1 MNAAVFEG
9 GGFNGAASQRRYT
22 QTAREDVSLYS
33 GDSIGAVL
41 AYLNAIDDPATVDG
55 YWDQM
60 SAKDLYRG
68 GSWLDKALTLAGR
81 RRGIY
86 DMRPS
91 LDTLRELVRGRRIR
105 PGVTVAV
112 TTADLRYS
120 VRRVVHLTAKTPAD
134 ECIRWV
140 YRSTLVPVAHGADE
154 NRWADGGVYGAAPI
168 APVVDLG
175 ADHVD
180 VYLLN
185 PIGVSGRWDGGN
197 AISEASRAVDSMR
210 EALIARDLEATHARN
225 VLPLPGDRDISITV
239 HEPLSALPGWMDA
252 SKPALSLRRAIKWQA
267 LTLNEAMVLQSAREA
282 EAERRSLAG

>member
-1 MNAAVFEG
+1 M
-9 GGFNGAASQRRYT
+9 
-22 QTAREDVSLYS
+22 QTVRDGVTLYS

-60 SAKDLYRG
+60 SAKNLYRG
-68 GSWLDKALTLAGR
+68 GGWLDKVLTMAGK

-91 LDTLRELVRGRRIR
+91 FDTLRELVRGRRIR

-120 VRRVVHLTAKTPAD
+120 VRRVVHLTAATPAD

-154 NRWADGGVYGAAPI
+154 SRWADGGIYGAAPI
-168 APVVDLG
+168 GPVVALG
-175 ADHVD
+175 ADRVD

-185 PIGVSGRWDGGN
+185 KLGVSGEWGGGS
-197 AISEASRAVDSMR
+197 ALDEAGRAVDSMR
-210 EALIARDLEATHARN
+210 EALIASDLRETYTRN
-225 VLPLPGDRDISITV
+225 IMPQMGDRSIAIRV
-239 HEPLSALPGWMDA
+239 HEPLTPLPDWMDA
-252 SKPALSLRRAIKWQA
+252 SRDALVRRRLVRYQD
-267 LTLNEAMVLQSAREA
+267 LTLAEAIVIQTAREA
-282 EAERRSLAG
+282 EALRRSLAG